1 MVLKKNNILVCKWYF
16 VLLRFYNQ
24 FFYIP
29 RIKMLHRFFQQIC
42 YKMDIEI
49 YKSVIKSTTS
59 YLNALKRFVTLA
71 QLASKEA
78 AVVTLAYGK
87 KQSTVIC
94 IIKLANGCLCLG
106 HLLIENIVATFLIVR
121 IFCFVSKTGHFYS
134 IKAKNSRKLDFIQ

>member
-78 AVVTLAYGK
+78 AVVALAYGK

-121 IFCFVSKTGHFYS
+121 ILSFVSKTGHF
-134 IKAKNSRKLDFIQ
+134 IV